1 MGEEWCEVKWSE
13 VEKVEGISERKACE
27 NGNGVCEG
35 NVFVWIEKRS
45 DIEIQSSSL
54 YSMENKR

>member
-1 MGEEWCEVKWSE
+1 MKWSE

-35 NVFVWIEKRS
+35 NVFV
-45 DIEIQSSSL
+45 
-54 YSMENKR
+54 